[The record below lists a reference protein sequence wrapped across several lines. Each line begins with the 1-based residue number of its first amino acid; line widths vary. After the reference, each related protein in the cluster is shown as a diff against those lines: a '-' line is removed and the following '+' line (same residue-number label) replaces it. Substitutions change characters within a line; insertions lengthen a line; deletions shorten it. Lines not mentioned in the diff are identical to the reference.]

1 MSRKILGGV
10 LLALA
15 AWMMVSPQALTGLKG
30 LQWMHKYSFP
40 AEILVAIPVICAA
53 LYLLE
58 LKPRSGVDKV
68 SH

>member
-1 MSRKILGGV
+1 MRNISGW
-10 LLALA
+10 LLFALA
-15 AWMMVSPQALTGLKG
+15 SWMMVSPQSLTGLKA
-30 LQWMHKYSFP
+30 LQWMHQYSFA

-53 LYLLE
+53 LYLLQ